1 MPTKYALLVGVDLYI
16 TDGLRKHPDGKLV
29 SLPSLQGA
37 MNDVREIQTI
47 LRDQFDFDE
56 HEFTVLTSSPSSS
69 DSCVPHEPEDKRPTH
84 ANIKGA
90 FEEIHEKAKSGDV
103 FFFHFSGHG
112 ALLPTTLSPPANN
125 RPNDASLMTADYCCG
140 KPAVRGWELNE
151 WLRRINEKNVRVI
164 VLLDSCY
171 SGGVRRAG
179 TRFRSP
185 ENWTPPPN
193 LPADEEAAQG
203 TQRKPGHRDGD
214 LEECWDINP
223 KGFALMAACQRRGK
237 AAEKDEDGAAYGAF
251 TLALMKYLRDPSYMP
266 SFTYHDIRDH
276 IAHQLESWDLSQKP
290 QVFGRDRLAFL
301 EDYEPFV
308 AAPIA
313 GTWQEGHLS
322 LPIGTVH
329 GTYEGA
335 EFITISS
342 RSNAVVSIFEV
353 NDRKSKALIQ
363 RGSMQGLSQ
372 SIKLIPYRWRAK
384 EALEVVVDPNLG
396 QVFRAMLKSDLEK
409 RIAGDIQ
416 CPVTL
421 NLTNK
426 GNPKAI
432 WFRLGKK
439 EDGGIDIFGP
449 ESLSGDQGPVRGW
462 MPEGKTDEDRARESA
477 TALAHLFRFGQIL
490 YLQNESENTAP
501 FQATVKQAGT
511 TAAQTFGYE
520 FQNLDGGELH
530 FAVLILSS
538 GYHVKQLFPVTDTLQ
553 TVPSGGRRSFQFRLT
568 VPDELRRAERRGQQ
582 YEYRDIIRTVV
593 TRGKGLSLRSV
604 ELPDIWNAN
613 RWDEKR
619 SSGLGRDAELQ
630 EDVSWWVQDDQKV
643 TS

>member
-1 MPTKYALLVGVDLYI
+1 MPTKYALLVGVDLYV
-16 TDGLRKHPDGKLV
+16 TDGSRTHPGGKLV

-37 MNDVREIQTI
+37 MNDVREIKAI

-56 HEFTVLTSSPSSS
+56 HKFTVLTSSPPSS
-69 DSCVPHEPEDKRPTH
+69 DSCVPHEPENKRPTH

-112 ALLPTTLSPPANN
+112 ALLPTTLSPPADD

-140 KPAVRGWELNE
+140 KPAIRGWELNE

-171 SGGVRRAG
+171 SGGVRCAG

-214 LEECWDINP
+214 LGECWDINP
-223 KGFALMAACQRRGK
+223 KDFALMAACQRSGK
-237 AAEKDEDGAAYGAF
+237 AAEKDEGGAAYGAF
-251 TLALMKYLRDPSYMP
+251 TLALTKCLRDQSYL
-266 SFTYHDIRDH
+266 SSSTYHDIRERT
-276 IAHQLESWDLSQKP
+276 AHQLELWDLSQKP

-301 EDYEPFV
+301 EGYEPFV

-313 GTWQEGHLS
+313 GTLQEGHFS
-322 LPIGTVH
+322 LPIGKVH

-342 RSNAVVSIFEV
+342 RPNTVVSISEV
-353 NDRKSKALIQ
+353 NDRKSKALVQ
-363 RGSMQGLSQ
+363 TGSIQGLSQ
-372 SIKLIPYRWRAK
+372 SIKLIPYRWSAK
-384 EALEVVVDPNLG
+384 ETLEVLVDPNLG
-396 QVFRAMLKSDLEK
+396 QVFRTMLKSDLEK

-421 NLTNK
+421 SLTNK
-426 GNPKAI
+426 DNPKAI

-449 ESLSGDQGPVRGW
+449 ALLSGEQGPVRGW
-462 MPEGKTDEDRARESA
+462 TLKGETDEDRARESA
-477 TALAHLFRFGQIL
+477 IALAHLFRFGQIL
-490 YLQNESENTAP
+490 HLQNALGNRAP

-511 TAAQTFGYE
+511 AAAPTVDYK
-520 FQNLDGGELH
+520 FQNLDGPELH
-530 FAVLILSS
+530 FAVLILSP
-538 GYHVKQLFPVTDTLQ
+538 GFHVKQLFPVTDTLQ
-553 TVPSGGRRSFQFRLT
+553 AVPSGGHHSFQFRLT
-568 VPDELRRAERRGQQ
+568 VPDKLRRTERRGQQ
-582 YEYRDIIRTVV
+582 YKYRDVIRTVV

-604 ELPDIWNAN
+604 ELPDIWNAAQ
-613 RWDEKR
+613 WDEKR
-619 SSGLGRDAELQ
+619 SSGLGRDGELL
-630 EDVSWWVQDDQKV
+630 EDVSWWIQDDQKV